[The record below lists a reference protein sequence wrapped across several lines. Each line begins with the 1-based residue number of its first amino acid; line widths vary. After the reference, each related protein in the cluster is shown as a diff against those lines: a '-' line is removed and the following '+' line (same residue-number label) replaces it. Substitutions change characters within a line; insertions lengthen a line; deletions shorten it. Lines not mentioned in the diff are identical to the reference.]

1 MVTTLAQLRLRGPQD
16 ALDNPEDVR
25 GYRHREEQRR
35 TERDTQ
41 RERERQKQQEAES
54 RREAAAWPCPTCGRK
69 VYPDDD
75 GETPLPG
82 SDCTFCTSTKKPEQ
96 QETEALAAEE
106 AAAREEAKKNG
117 LFGFLDKPSP
127 PKIHRKQ
134 FANQR
139 YPSGPGLFPG
149 PLLIY
154 ARAVAPRSLIRPVG
168 RPGGVA
174 CFRQRN
180 ILNHLMQ
187 SGGRTSR
194 ATPTL
199 QPARPASAGRWP

>member
-1 MVTTLAQLRLRGPQD
+1 MTLRRDGCVRRALPAPGAWRGGSSYDGTVKDGYRVYGGTIPVLVTTLAQLRLRGPQD

-82 SDCTFCTSTKKPEQ
+82 SDCTFCTSTKK
-96 QETEALAAEE
+96 
-106 AAAREEAKKNG
+106 RE
-117 LFGFLDKPSP
+117 
-127 PKIHRKQ
+127 
-134 FANQR
+134 
-139 YPSGPGLFPG
+139 
-149 PLLIY
+149 
-154 ARAVAPRSLIRPVG
+154 
-168 RPGGVA
+168 
-174 CFRQRN
+174 
-180 ILNHLMQ
+180 
-187 SGGRTSR
+187 
-194 ATPTL
+194 
-199 QPARPASAGRWP
+199 